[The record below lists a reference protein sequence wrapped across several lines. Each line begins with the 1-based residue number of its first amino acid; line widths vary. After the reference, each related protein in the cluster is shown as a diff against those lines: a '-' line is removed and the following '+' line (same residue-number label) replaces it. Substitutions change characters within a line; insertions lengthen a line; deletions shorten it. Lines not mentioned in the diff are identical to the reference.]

1 MLILFIVL
9 KMLEE
14 NVRDAIDYFN
24 QQLNEALNTRVPAE
38 VQKWIDIRIKI
49 ELLTNKLWNPIFEGN
64 VVFYF

>member
-1 MLILFIVL
+1 
-9 KMLEE
+9 MLEE